1 LSQQAH
7 KEKRRTLAWRLVAV
21 ASVVFLLVT
30 AIYFLLLPLRESKRM
45 EQALTD
51 RFGSTTEHTPPIDG
65 HIPADRIEGF
75 IRVRRKLQASCLE
88 YQHILDNLLGL
99 ESIDSDEEMSGEE
112 KASKGIAGF
121 KSMFSAVP
129 TMIEYMEQRNS
140 ILMNEEMGFGEYLH
154 LYLASYG
161 EQLAKITETPY
172 GRMDEAHISS
182 RARSEFTR
190 ILENQVSALQAT
202 GDDLSQDL
210 ITELKQEIEAL
221 NNGTHLSPWPNGPPA
236 RTKQSLTPFEDQTD
250 PLFCAGMVQ
259 LELLQKNKGLNL
271 KG

>member
-1 LSQQAH
+1 LSQQTH
-7 KEKRRTLAWRLVAV
+7 KEKRRTLAWRLVVV
-21 ASVVFLLVT
+21 ASVIFLLAT
-30 AIYFLLLPLRESKRM
+30 AVYFLLLPLRESKRM

-51 RFGSTTEHTPPIDG
+51 RFGSTTEYTPPIDG
-65 HIPADRIEGF
+65 HLPADRIEGF
-75 IRVRRKLQASCLE
+75 IRARQKLQASCLE
-88 YQHILDNLLGL
+88 YQHVLDSLLGL
-99 ESIDSDEEMSGEE
+99 ESIDSDVEMSGEE
-112 KASKGIAGF
+112 KASRGIAGL
-121 KSMFSAVP
+121 KGMLSAVP

-161 EQLAKITETPY
+161 EQLAKISQTPY

-182 RARSEFTR
+182 RARSEFTQ
-190 ILENQVSALQAT
+190 ILENQLIALQEAS
-202 GDDLSQDL
+202 DDSSSDL
-210 ITELKQEIEAL
+210 ITELKLEINAL
-221 NNGTHLSPWPNGPPA
+221 NNGTHLSPWPNGPPT
-236 RTKQSLTPFEDQTD
+236 RTKQSLAPFEDQTD